1 MRRCLLLLL
10 TFMFALLPAASAQ
23 DRFLGSISLVP
34 YNFAQQGTMLCNGQL
49 MSIGQNT
56 ALFSLIGTYYGGN
69 GQTTFALPDCR
80 GRVVIGMGQGPGRS
94 NYVLGQM
101 AGEETVTLTV
111 AQIPAHTHTAMAST
125 SFGNTVSPAGAY
137 WAPRS
142 RTFLFSAPSNLVNM
156 SPGALAPAGGSQPHD
171 NLKPYLS
178 LNYVVWVEGVFPSR
192 D

>member
-23 DRFLGSISLVP
+23 RYIGSISLVP
-34 YNFAQQGTMLCNGQL
+34 YNFAPLGSL
-49 MSIGQNT
+49 MCDGSLLPITGND
-56 ALFSLIGTYYGGN
+56 ALFNLIGTTYGGD

-80 GRVVIGMGQGPGRS
+80 GRVVIGMVPGPVS
-94 NYVLGQM
+94 NYILGQR
-101 AGEETVTLTV
+101 AGQETVTLTV
-111 AQIPAHTHTAMAST
+111 SQIPAHTHTAMAST
-125 SFGNTVSPAGAY
+125 SFGNTVSPASAY

-156 SPGALAPAGGSQPHD
+156 APGALAPAGGSQPHD

-178 LNYVVWVEGVFPSR
+178 LNYVVWVEGIFPSR